1 MDRGQRS
8 VFMVV
13 PDPHHW
19 CVFVCVY
26 LCARTTGQERGK
38 YAKILNK
45 TLTLD
50 FINSNFPNWVIL
62 ILPFY

>member
-1 MDRGQRS
+1 MDHGQRS
-8 VFMVV
+8 VFMVD
-13 PDPHHW
+13 PDPYHW

-26 LCARTTGQERGK
+26 ARPTGQERGKYRGGGTTGQERGK

-50 FINSNFPNWVIL
+50 FIQI
-62 ILPFY
+62 